1 MIDIHCHLLPGVDD
15 GVKEI
20 NEAINILKEGVKHGV
35 KKYIITPHY
44 RPTKEYVEST
54 ATLESKMAEL
64 RAELKKHKVDVE
76 LFLGREIDEAKELKT
91 LLEDQVICTMN
102 NSKYLL
108 VDFGVN
114 KSKMSDYIYEA
125 KLLGY
130 VIIVAHVERYK
141 YIEGYACFNRLKKEG
156 ALLQVNASSIVS
168 PRNGR
173 MKKRIK
179 YLFKNK
185 LVDFVAT
192 DAHRNIN
199 SYEMFEKAYKYVS
212 KKYGSEYAEKIFVE
226 NPSTLTWSAHI
237 RVLLL
242 SRS

>member
-1 MIDIHCHLLPGVDD
+1 MIDMHCHLLPDVDD
-15 GVKEI
+15 GVKELK
-20 NEAINILKEGVKHGV
+20 EAIDILKEGVKHGV
-35 KKYIITPHY
+35 KQYIITPHY
-44 RPTKEYVEST
+44 RPTKEYVETTES
-54 ATLESKMAEL
+54 LEKRMDIL
-64 RAELKKHKVDVE
+64 RAELAKQKIDVE

-91 LLEDQVICTMN
+91 LLENKTICSMN
-102 NSKYLL
+102 HSKYLL

-114 KSKMSDYIYEA
+114 KSKIPDYIYEA

-141 YIEGYACFNRLKKEG
+141 YIEGYECFHTMKKEG
-156 ALLQVNASSIVS
+156 ALLQVNASSIVM
-168 PRNGR
+168 PRNSR

-199 SYEMFEKAYKYVS
+199 SYEVFEKAFQSVS
-212 KKYGSEYAEKIFVE
+212 KKYGKEYASKIFLE
-226 NPSTLTWSAHI
+226 MPGK
-237 RVLLL
+237 LLKK
-242 SRS
+242 